1 MENQLIYNKICNT
14 QTSPHNFDPACLL
27 SICLLHRL
35 YRIMWAAIFPQ
46 KSTTIV
52 CLGFFI
58 NSSSMA
64 HIEFIVSLEC
74 VVGLNLF

>member
-14 QTSPHNFDPACLL
+14 QTYPHNFDPVRLL